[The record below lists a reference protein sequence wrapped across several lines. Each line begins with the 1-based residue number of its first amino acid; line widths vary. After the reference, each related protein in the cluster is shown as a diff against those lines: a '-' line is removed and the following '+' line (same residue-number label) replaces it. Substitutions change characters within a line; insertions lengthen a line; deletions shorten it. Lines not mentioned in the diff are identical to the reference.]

1 MVHWFGPETS
11 LTRCRFNEFSFEF
24 ARDSGSHVGPRRGS
38 NSFVF
43 QRFYRSQPRR
53 FRQIPADLISI
64 RGGTF
69 FLLRGEKHGE
79 AVLLSREVRLGKTRI
94 LNELE
99 DCKAAWGLTVQET
112 ANAVLNNH
120 RWVACAEYLL
130 ENGLPPD
137 FESTKEHRMV
147 SAGGS
152 LLHLIA
158 DIKRPKSLQS
168 RGIDLAKRLLE
179 QKANA
184 NSITSD
190 GYTPMHIAVQSLFSK
205 MVLLLL
211 EKRGDPDLRN
221 AYGDSPFKL
230 ASSFGVEAAKV
241 TELMTKWRF
250 QFQKRLSKRVQAV
263 LTTKVFVKIPLPDAL
278 RIADIV
284 ADYAQQQQQIHP
296 PISTTA
302 TSSLDL
308 YSTREIRPR
317 ASKRRRKGRPL
328 VVLDEQ

>member
-1 MVHWFGPETS
+1 MGTAET
-11 LTRCRFNEFSFEF
+11 
-24 ARDSGSHVGPRRGS
+24 
-38 NSFVF
+38 
-43 QRFYRSQPRR
+43 
-53 FRQIPADLISI
+53 
-64 RGGTF
+64 
-69 FLLRGEKHGE
+69 K
-79 AVLLSREVRLGKTRI
+79 RLGERSDRS
-94 LNELE
+94 LPL
-99 DCKAAWGLTVQET
+99 LTGGQ
-112 ANAVLNNH
+112 N
-120 RWVACAEYLL
+120 
-130 ENGLPPD
+130 

-221 AYGDSPFKL
+221 AYGDSPLKL